1 MRDTYVR
8 VQKIL
13 PPKARDEMTDEE
25 FDAVMERGMVQASS
39 EEGQDA
45 DTFGASD
52 TPFFFK
58 GNLPNLS
65 MRHKTCH

>member
-25 FDAVMERGMVQASS
+25 FDAVMERGM
-39 EEGQDA
+39 GL
-45 DTFGASD
+45 
-52 TPFFFK
+52 K
-58 GNLPNLS
+58 LPVPAWF
-65 MRHKTCH
+65 CHQM

>member
-1 MRDTYVR
+1 
-8 VQKIL
+8 
-13 PPKARDEMTDEE
+13 MTDEE

>member
-25 FDAVMERGMVQASS
+25 FDAVCAAYDALVD
-39 EEGQDA
+39 EEDK
-45 DTFGASD
+45 D
-52 TPFFFK
+52 
-58 GNLPNLS
+58 
-65 MRHKTCH
+65 